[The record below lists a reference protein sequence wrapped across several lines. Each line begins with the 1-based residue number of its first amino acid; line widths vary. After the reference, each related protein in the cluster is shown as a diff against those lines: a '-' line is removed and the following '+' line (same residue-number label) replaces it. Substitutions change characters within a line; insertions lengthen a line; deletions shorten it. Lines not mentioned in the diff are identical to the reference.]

1 MIRIKQRAMKK
12 LSLLVML
19 LAMSVVIYFFIKE
32 QFKRV
37 TLSHEEN
44 MALSITYLVIGLCM
58 LILARINYLEKRK
71 KAEEEEIKKNKQII
85 KNKKGKER
93 KSSKSM

>member
-1 MIRIKQRAMKK
+1 MKK
-12 LSLLVML
+12 LSLLFL
-19 LAMSVVIYFFIKE
+19 LLGMGVIIYFFIKE
-32 QFKRV
+32 QFKGV

-44 MALSITYLVIGLCM
+44 MTLSITYLVIGLCM
-58 LILARINYLEKRK
+58 LILARINFLEKRK
-71 KAEEEEIKKNKQII
+71 NEDGEIKNKKQII

>member
-1 MIRIKQRAMKK
+1 MKK
-12 LSLLVML
+12 LSLLFLL
-19 LAMSVVIYFFIKE
+19 LAMGVVIYLFIKE
-32 QFKRV
+32 QFKGV

-44 MALSITYLVIGLCM
+44 MTLSVTYLVIGLCM
-58 LILARINYLEKRK
+58 LIIARINFLEKRK
-71 KAEEEEIKKNKQII
+71 NIDGEIKNEKQII

>member
-1 MIRIKQRAMKK
+1 MKK
-12 LSLLVML
+12 LSLLVL
-19 LAMSVVIYFFIKE
+19 LLGMGVVIYFFIKE
-32 QFKRV
+32 QFKGV

-44 MALSITYLVIGLCM
+44 MTLSITYLVIGICM
-58 LILARINYLEKRK
+58 LILARINFLEKRK
-71 KAEEEEIKKNKQII
+71 NADGEIKNKKQII

>member
-1 MIRIKQRAMKK
+1 
-12 LSLLVML
+12 ML
-19 LAMSVVIYFFIKE
+19 LGMSVVIYFFIKE
-32 QFKRV
+32 QFKGI

-58 LILARINYLEKRK
+58 LILARINFVEKK
-71 KAEEEEIKKNKQII
+71 KSRDEEIKNKKQII

>member
-1 MIRIKQRAMKK
+1 MKK
-12 LSLLVML
+12 LSLLVL
-19 LAMSVVIYFFIKE
+19 LLSMGVVIYFFIKE
-32 QFKRV
+32 QFKGV

-44 MALSITYLVIGLCM
+44 MTLSVTYLVIGICM
-58 LILARINYLEKRK
+58 LLLARINYLEKRK
-71 KAEEEEIKKNKQII
+71 KADEEEIKNKKQII

>member
-1 MIRIKQRAMKK
+1 MKK
-12 LSLLVML
+12 LSLLFLL
-19 LAMSVVIYFFIKE
+19 LAMGVVIYLFIKE
-32 QFKRV
+32 QFKGV

-44 MALSITYLVIGLCM
+44 MTLSVTYLVIGLCM

-71 KAEEEEIKKNKQII
+71 KAEEEMENKKQII

>member
-1 MIRIKQRAMKK
+1 MKK
-12 LSLLVML
+12 LSLLFL
-19 LAMSVVIYFFIKE
+19 LLSMGVIIYFFIKE
-32 QFKRV
+32 QFKGV

-44 MALSITYLVIGLCM
+44 MTLSITYLVIGLCM
-58 LILARINYLEKRK
+58 LILARINFLEKRK
-71 KAEEEEIKKNKQII
+71 NEDGEIKNKKQII

>member
-1 MIRIKQRAMKK
+1 MIRIKQRAMRKV
-12 LSLLVML
+12 SLLVML

-44 MALSITYLVIGLCM
+44 MTLSITYLVIGLCM

>member
-1 MIRIKQRAMKK
+1 MKK
-12 LSLLVML
+12 LSLLVMV

-44 MALSITYLVIGLCM
+44 MTLSIIYLVIGLCM

-71 KAEEEEIKKNKQII
+71 KAEEEEIKKKKQVL

>member
-1 MIRIKQRAMKK
+1 MRKV
-12 LSLLVML
+12 SLLVML

-44 MALSITYLVIGLCM
+44 MTLSITYLVIGLCM

>member
-1 MIRIKQRAMKK
+1 MKK
-12 LSLLVML
+12 LSLLVMV

-44 MALSITYLVIGLCM
+44 MTLSVTYLVIGLCM

>member
-1 MIRIKQRAMKK
+1 MKK
-12 LSLLVML
+12 LSLLFL
-19 LAMSVVIYFFIKE
+19 LLGMGVIIYFFIKE
-32 QFKRV
+32 QFKGV

-44 MALSITYLVIGLCM
+44 MTLSITYLVIGLCL
-58 LILARINYLEKRK
+58 LILARINFLEKRK
-71 KAEEEEIKKNKQII
+71 NEDGEIKNKKQII